1 MAGIGDLYPP
11 RQRGRAVG
19 WSMSGFSFAALIG
32 VPLVGAVGG
41 LAGWRAALV
50 VTGLALVAVAVFVWL
65 AFPAV
70 RRGRA

>member
-1 MAGIGDLYPP
+1 
-11 RQRGRAVG
+11 
-19 WSMSGFSFAALIG
+19 MSGFSFAALIG

-41 LAGWRAALV
+41 LAGWRAAFV